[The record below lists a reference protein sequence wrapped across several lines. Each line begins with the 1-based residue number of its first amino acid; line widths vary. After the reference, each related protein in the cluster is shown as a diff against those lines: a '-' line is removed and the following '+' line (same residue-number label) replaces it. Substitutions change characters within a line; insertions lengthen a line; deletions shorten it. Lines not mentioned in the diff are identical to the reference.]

1 MAKES
6 AGANPA
12 YEVAGGTVCA
22 TGWLWRTET
31 WHCPQSREENAGPDE
46 CPCDLRQQLA
56 LLSLQQQDVE
66 SGEANARNEIGWAQ
80 RNATSAIANQRA
92 ARDGINVSILRDGMS
107 LKEYSRKRSF
117 DKTPEPK
124 PAPAAPAASPGN
136 YFCVQRHDATRLHYD
151 FRLEVDGTLK
161 SWAVPK
167 GPSLEPLAKHLAM
180 HVEDHPLDYGGFEG
194 NIPKGEYGGGSVMLW
209 DRGSYELLGD
219 GPAPAQIER
228 GDFKFR
234 LHGEKLRGEFA
245 LVLMRGRGKGNE
257 WLLIK
262 KKDAEAQPGWN
273 IEDHARSV
281 LTGRTQQEIAENLP
295 PPQPPTPNPQS
306 RSFPTG
312 AVKAP
317 MPQSVPPMLAT
328 LATHPPSGDSWL
340 FEVKWDGVRALCFI
354 GGDQGDNDLRI
365 LSRSGKRC
373 DRQYPE
379 LSVLPRQVK
388 ASQAILDGEI
398 AVLDDKGRASF
409 SLIQPRISVT
419 DANSVAHLS
428 RSAPVNLF
436 LFDLLYL
443 DGYDLR
449 AAPLEERK
457 RLLSEIVVPSDRIH
471 VSDFFTVDGAA
482 MLEAARANGLEGIVA
497 KARGSKYEGRRSR
510 DWIKVKVVT
519 SDDFVIGGFTHG
531 ERDYFSSLVLGLY
544 DGEKLTH
551 AGQVGTGFNE
561 RSLKEIY
568 GRLEPLITKK
578 RPFSG
583 TVKALRDVT
592 WVQPELVA
600 EIKYLE
606 ITPDGLL
613 RAPVFV
619 GLRPD
624 KDPKECVREAARE
637 AADEEQPRRAPL
649 LPADS
654 PAEVLL
660 DVEGHR
666 LKLTNL
672 NKVFYPGEAITKRD
686 VINYYDAVAPLI
698 LPHLRD
704 RPLSL
709 KRYPNGIQEQFFFQK
724 DAEGK
729 VPDWV
734 RLEPIFSEH
743 NQDKIHYIIC
753 NDRATLIYLANLAS
767 IDQNPWMSRIGSLDH
782 PDFALIDLDPTEGCP
797 YSQIVEAAQL
807 VKQTLDSIGLAGY
820 PKTTGGDGMHIY
832 IPLEP
837 VYTFEQ
843 VRSFAELLSILAINR
858 NPDLFT
864 TPRTVSRRR
873 KAKVYFDYLQIS
885 SAKTIAAPY
894 VLRAHP
900 GAPVSTPLDWSE
912 VKAGLEP
919 GQFNIHNAPAR
930 FERTGDLFEG
940 VLTKPQ
946 RLDPA
951 LEKVARNSV
960 SPAPPR
966 QK

>member
-1 MAKES
+1 
-6 AGANPA
+6 
-12 YEVAGGTVCA
+12 
-22 TGWLWRTET
+22 
-31 WHCPQSREENAGPDE
+31 
-46 CPCDLRQQLA
+46 
-56 LLSLQQQDVE
+56 
-66 SGEANARNEIGWAQ
+66 
-80 RNATSAIANQRA
+80 
-92 ARDGINVSILRDGMS
+92 MS
-107 LKEYSRKRSF
+107 LTEYSRKRSF
-117 DKTPEPK
+117 NKTPEP
-124 PAPAAPAASPGN
+124 PARAQSTPAGN

-180 HVEDHPLDYGGFEG
+180 HVEDHPLDYGAFEG
-194 NIPKGEYGGGSVMLW
+194 NIPKGQYGGGSVMLW

-219 GPAPAQIER
+219 APALAQIER

-262 KKDAEAQPGWN
+262 KKDAEAKPGWN
-273 IEDHARSV
+273 IEDFARSV
-281 LTGRTQQEIAENLP
+281 VTGRTQQEIAEDLP
-295 PPQPPTPNPQS
+295 AHDPPSANQPFTAPQ
-306 RSFPTG
+306 G
-312 AVKAP
+312 AVKSP
-317 MPQSVPPMLAT
+317 MPRSVAPMLAT
-328 LATHPPSGDSWL
+328 IATRPPSGDAWMY
-340 FEVKWDGVRALCFI
+340 EVKWDGVRAVCFI
-354 GGDQGDNDLRI
+354 ENSELRI
-365 LSRSGKRC
+365 FSRTQKRC
-373 DRQYPE
+373 DQQYPE
-379 LSVLPRQVK
+379 LSVLPSHVK

-398 AVLDDKGRASF
+398 AVLDDQGRSSF
-409 SLIQPRISVT
+409 SLIQPRISVA
-419 DANSVAHLS
+419 DANAIAHLS
-428 RSAPVNLF
+428 RSAPVHLF

-443 DGYDLR
+443 EGYDLR
-449 AAPLEERK
+449 GVPLEERK
-457 RLLSEIVVPSDRIH
+457 RLLAEIVTPSERIH
-471 VSDFFTVDGAA
+471 VSDYFTVDGNA

-497 KARGSKYEGRRSR
+497 KARASKYEGRRSR
-510 DWIKVKVVT
+510 DWVKIKINS

-544 DGEKLTH
+544 DGEKLVH

-561 RSLKEIY
+561 KSLKEIY
-568 GRLEPLITKK
+568 EKLEPLITKK
-578 RPFSG
+578 SPFTG
-583 TVKALRDVT
+583 AVKALRDVT
-592 WVQPELVA
+592 WVRPELVA

-606 ITPDGLL
+606 FTPDGLL
-613 RAPVFV
+613 RAPVFLA
-619 GLRPD
+619 LRTD
-624 KDPKECVREAARE
+624 KDPKEPKEAARPG
-637 AADEEQPRRAPL
+637 ALIPT
-649 LPADS
+649 DS
-654 PAEVLL
+654 PNDVSL
-660 DVEGHR
+660 DIDGHR

-672 NKVFYPGEAITKRD
+672 NKVFYPGEGITKRD
-686 VINYYDAVAPLI
+686 VINYYDSVAPLI

-709 KRYPNGIQEQFFFQK
+709 KRYPNGINEQFFFQK

-734 RLEPIFSEH
+734 RLEPIFSTHNQSDH

-753 NDRATLIYLANLAS
+753 NDRATLVYLANLAS
-767 IDQNPWMSRIGSLDH
+767 IDQNPWMSRIGSLDN

-797 YSQIVEAAQL
+797 YSQIVEAAQI
-807 VKQTLDSIGLAGY
+807 VKNTLDSVGLAGY

-843 VRSFAELLSILAINR
+843 VRSFAELLSVLVINQ
-858 NPDLFT
+858 NPELFT
-864 TPRTVSRRR
+864 TPRAVSHRK

-919 GQFNIHNAPAR
+919 GQFNIHNVLDR
-930 FERTGDLFEG
+930 FERTGDLFEA

-946 RLDPA
+946 RLEPA
-951 LEKVARNSV
+951 LEKVTGNSAWQTA
-960 SPAPPR
+960 SPAPR
-966 QK
+966 RKK

>member
-1 MAKES
+1 
-6 AGANPA
+6 
-12 YEVAGGTVCA
+12 V
-22 TGWLWRTET
+22 
-31 WHCPQSREENAGPDE
+31 
-46 CPCDLRQQLA
+46 
-56 LLSLQQQDVE
+56 
-66 SGEANARNEIGWAQ
+66 
-80 RNATSAIANQRA
+80 
-92 ARDGINVSILRDGMS
+92 GIRLSILRVGMS

-124 PAPAAPAASPGN
+124 PEPARSTAPGN

-151 FRLEVDGTLK
+151 FRLEVNGTLK

-180 HVEDHPLDYGGFEG
+180 HVEDHPLDYGNFEG

-209 DRGSYELLGD
+209 DRGTYELLGD
-219 GPAPAQIER
+219 QPALAQIER

-234 LHGEKLRGEFA
+234 LHGEKLHGEFA

-262 KKDAEAQPGWN
+262 KKDADAEPGWN
-273 IEDHARSV
+273 VEDHGRSV
-281 LTGRTQQEIAENLP
+281 LTGRTQQEIAEDLAP
-295 PPQPPTPNPQS
+295 VTIHQS
-306 RSFPTG
+306 PSTDLGALEG
-312 AVKAP
+312 AVRSP
-317 MPQSVPPMLAT
+317 MPKTVSPMLAT
-328 LATHPPSGDSWL
+328 LATRPPSGNAWL
-340 FEVKWDGVRALCFI
+340 YEVKWDGVRALCFI
-354 GGDQGDNDLRI
+354 EENELRI
-365 LSRSGKRC
+365 FSRTQKRC
-373 DRQYPE
+373 EQQYPE
-379 LSVLPRQVK
+379 LTVVPRHVK

-398 AVLDDKGRASF
+398 AVLDEKGRSSF
-409 SLIQPRISVT
+409 SLIQPRISVG

-428 RSAPVNLF
+428 RSTPVNLF

-449 AAPLEERK
+449 GVPLDERK
-457 RLLSEIVVPSDRIH
+457 RLLSEIITPSERIH
-471 VSDFFTVDGAA
+471 VSDVFTVDGAA

-497 KARGSKYEGRRSR
+497 KARTGKYEGRRSR
-510 DWIKVKVVT
+510 DWVKIKVL
-519 SDDFVIGGFTHG
+519 SSSDFVIGGFTHG

-544 DGEKLTH
+544 DGPKLKH

-561 RSLKEIY
+561 KSLKEIY
-568 GRLEPLITKK
+568 HKLKPLITKK
-578 RPFSG
+578 SPFTG

-592 WVQPELVA
+592 WLKPELVA
-600 EIKYLE
+600 EIKFLE
-606 ITPDGLL
+606 VTPDGLL
-613 RAPVFV
+613 RAPVFLA
-619 GLRPD
+619 LRPD
-624 KDPKECVREAARE
+624 KDPKDCVREVPPT
-637 AADEEQPRRAPL
+637 EEPEEENQGPL
-649 LPADS
+649 IPKNS
-654 PAEVLL
+654 PAEVTL
-660 DVEGHR
+660 DIDGQR

-672 NKVFYPGEAITKRD
+672 NKVFYPGEGVTKRD
-686 VINYYDAVAPLI
+686 VLNYYDAVAALI

-709 KRYPNGIQEQFFFQK
+709 KRYPNGIDEPFFFQK

-729 VPDWV
+729 VPEWV

-743 NQDKIHYIIC
+743 NQDKIYYIIC

-767 IDQNPWMSRIGSLDH
+767 IDQNPWMSRVGSLDN

-807 VKQTLDSIGLAGY
+807 VKKTLDSIGIAGY

-837 VYTFEQ
+837 VYTYEQ
-843 VRSFAELLSILAINR
+843 VRSFAELLSVLVISQNA
-858 NPDLFT
+858 DLFT
-864 TPRTVSRRR
+864 TPRSVSRRK

-919 GQFNIHNAPAR
+919 SQFNIHNAMDR
-930 FERTGDLFEG
+930 FKRAGDLFES

-946 RLDPA
+946 RLEPA
-951 LEKVARNSV
+951 LEKIAANSA
-960 SPAPPR
+960 SPAQPR
-966 QK
+966 RK

>member
-1 MAKES
+1 
-6 AGANPA
+6 
-12 YEVAGGTVCA
+12 
-22 TGWLWRTET
+22 
-31 WHCPQSREENAGPDE
+31 
-46 CPCDLRQQLA
+46 
-56 LLSLQQQDVE
+56 
-66 SGEANARNEIGWAQ
+66 
-80 RNATSAIANQRA
+80 
-92 ARDGINVSILRDGMS
+92 MS

-124 PAPAAPAASPGN
+124 PAPPAAAASPGN

-180 HVEDHPLDYGGFEG
+180 HVEDHPLDYGSFEG

-219 GPAPAQIER
+219 APALHQIER

-281 LTGRTQQEIAENLP
+281 LTGRTQQEIAENLTP
-295 PPQPPTPNPQS
+295 ATNHQPPATNLDALKGAVRSPIPKAVSPMLASLAS
-306 RSFPTG
+306 RPPTG
-312 AVKAP
+312 A
-317 MPQSVPPMLAT
+317 
-328 LATHPPSGDSWL
+328 SWL
-340 FEVKWDGVRALCFI
+340 YEVKWDGVRALCFI
-354 GGDQGDNDLRI
+354 ENNELKI
-365 LSRSGKRC
+365 FSRSGKRC
-373 DRQYPE
+373 DQQYPE

-398 AVLDDKGRASF
+398 AVLDDKGRSSF

-449 AAPLEERK
+449 GVPLEERK
-457 RLLSEIVVPSDRIH
+457 RLLAEVVTPSDRIH
-471 VSDFFTVDGAA
+471 VSDFFTVDGDA

-510 DWIKVKVVT
+510 DWIKVKVI
-519 SDDFVIGGFTHG
+519 SSGDFVIGGFTHG

-544 DGEKLTH
+544 DGQRLTH

-561 RSLKEIY
+561 KSLKEIY
-568 GRLEPLITKK
+568 SKIEPLIAKK
-578 RPFSG
+578 SPFTG

-606 ITPDGLL
+606 FTPDGLL
-613 RAPVFV
+613 RAPVFLA
-619 GLRPD
+619 LRPD
-624 KDPKECVREAARE
+624 KDPRECVRESE
-637 AADEEQPRRAPL
+637 EYKGEEEHKADKGPL
-649 LPADS
+649 VPANS
-654 PAEVLL
+654 PAEVTLEI
-660 DVEGHR
+660 DGHR

-672 NKVFYPGEAITKRD
+672 NKIWYPEDGITKRD
-686 VINYYDAVAPLI
+686 VINYYDAVAPFI

-734 RLEPIFSEH
+734 RLEPIFSDH

-767 IDQNPWMSRIGSLDH
+767 IDQNPWMSRVGSLDN

-797 YSQIVEAAQL
+797 YAQIVEAAQL
-807 VKQTLDSIGLAGY
+807 VKKTLDNIGLAGY

-837 VYTFEQ
+837 VYTYEQ
-843 VRSFAELLSILAINR
+843 VRSFAELLSILVINQK
-858 NPDLFT
+858 PDLFT
-864 TPRTVSRRR
+864 TPRAVSRRK

-912 VKAGLEP
+912 VKMGLDP
-919 GQFNIHNAPAR
+919 AQFNIHNAIAR

-946 RLDPA
+946 RLEPA
-951 LEKVARNSV
+951 LEKVAANSA
-960 SPAPPR
+960 SPAPHPR
-966 QK
+966 K

>member
-1 MAKES
+1 MAAHQKE
-6 AGANPA
+6 G
-12 YEVAGGTVCA
+12 C
-22 TGWLWRTET
+22 
-31 WHCPQSREENAGPDE
+31 
-46 CPCDLRQQLA
+46 
-56 LLSLQQQDVE
+56 
-66 SGEANARNEIGWAQ
+66 
-80 RNATSAIANQRA
+80 
-92 ARDGINVSILRDGMS
+92 
-107 LKEYSRKRSF
+107 RS
-117 DKTPEPK
+117 KT
-124 PAPAAPAASPGN
+124 
-136 YFCVQRHDATRLHYD
+136 
-151 FRLEVDGTLK
+151 
-161 SWAVPK
+161 
-167 GPSLEPLAKHLAM
+167 
-180 HVEDHPLDYGGFEG
+180 
-194 NIPKGEYGGGSVMLW
+194 
-209 DRGSYELLGD
+209 
-219 GPAPAQIER
+219 
-228 GDFKFR
+228 
-234 LHGEKLRGEFA
+234 
-245 LVLMRGRGKGNE
+245 
-257 WLLIK
+257 
-262 KKDAEAQPGWN
+262 GWN

-295 PPQPPTPNPQS
+295 PPQSPTPNPQS
-306 RSFPTG
+306 LSSLAG

-317 MPQSVPPMLAT
+317 MPRSVSPMLAT
-328 LATHPPSGDSWL
+328 LATRPPSGDSWL
-340 FEVKWDGVRALCFI
+340 YEVKWDGVRALCFI
-354 GGDQGDNDLRI
+354 EDNELRI
-365 LSRSGKRC
+365 FSRSGKRC
-373 DRQYPE
+373 EQQYPE
-379 LSVLPRQVK
+379 LSVLPRHVK

-398 AVLDDKGRASF
+398 AVLDDKGRSSF
-409 SLIQPRISVT
+409 NMIQPRISVT

-428 RSAPVNLF
+428 RSTPVNLF

-449 AAPLEERK
+449 GVPLEERK
-457 RLLSEIVVPSDRIH
+457 RLLSKIVSPSERIL
-471 VSDFFTVDGAA
+471 VSDFFTVDGDA

-510 DWIKVKVVT
+510 DWVKVKVVT

-544 DGEKLTH
+544 DGQKLTH

-561 RSLKEIY
+561 KSLKEIY
-568 GRLEPLITKK
+568 GKIEPLITKK
-578 RPFSG
+578 SPFTG

-606 ITPDGLL
+606 MTPDGLL

-619 GLRPD
+619 ALRPD
-624 KDPKECVREAARE
+624 KNPKECVREGKE
-637 AADEEQPRRAPL
+637 YEEDQGDEEYKVAKGPL

-654 PAEVLL
+654 PAEVTL
-660 DVEGHR
+660 DIDGHR

-672 NKVFYPGEAITKRD
+672 PKVFYPGEGITKRD

-709 KRYPNGIQEQFFFQK
+709 KRYPNGINEQFFFQK

-734 RLEPIFSEH
+734 RLEPIFSDH

-767 IDQNPWMSRIGSLDH
+767 IDQNPWMSRVGSLDN

-807 VKQTLDSIGLAGY
+807 VKKTLDSIGLAGY

-837 VYTFEQ
+837 IYTFEQ
-843 VRSFAELLSILAINR
+843 VRSFAELLSILVVNQ

-864 TPRTVSRRR
+864 TPRAVSRRK

-912 VKAGLEP
+912 VKPGLDP
-919 GQFNIHNAPAR
+919 AQFNIHNAMDR
-930 FERTGDLFEG
+930 FDRTGDLFEA

-946 RLDPA
+946 RLEPA
-951 LEKVARNSV
+951 LEKVAANSA
-960 SPAPPR
+960 SLALHPR
-966 QK
+966 K

>member
-1 MAKES
+1 
-6 AGANPA
+6 
-12 YEVAGGTVCA
+12 
-22 TGWLWRTET
+22 
-31 WHCPQSREENAGPDE
+31 
-46 CPCDLRQQLA
+46 
-56 LLSLQQQDVE
+56 
-66 SGEANARNEIGWAQ
+66 
-80 RNATSAIANQRA
+80 
-92 ARDGINVSILRDGMS
+92 MS

-124 PAPAAPAASPGN
+124 PTAPSASPGN

-194 NIPKGEYGGGSVMLW
+194 NIPKGAYGGGSVMLW

-219 GPAPAQIER
+219 APALAQIER

-234 LHGEKLRGEFA
+234 LQGEKLRGEFA

-262 KKDAEAQPGWN
+262 KKDADAKPGWN

-281 LTGRTQQEIAENLP
+281 LTGRTQQEIAENLAP
-295 PPQPPTPNPQS
+295 SQSPTPNPQS
-306 RSFPTG
+306 RAMPAG
-312 AVKAP
+312 AVQSP
-317 MPQSVPPMLAT
+317 MPRSIAPMLAT
-328 LATHPPSGDSWL
+328 LATRPPVGDAWL
-340 FEVKWDGVRALCFI
+340 YEVKWDGVRALCFI
-354 GGDQGDNDLRI
+354 GGDQEENELRI
-365 LSRSGKRC
+365 FSRSGKRC
-373 DRQYPE
+373 DQQYPE
-379 LSVLPRQVK
+379 LSVFPRHVK

-398 AVLDDKGRASF
+398 AVLDDKGRSSF

-419 DANSVAHLS
+419 DANSIAHLS
-428 RSAPVNLF
+428 RSAPANLF

-449 AAPLEERK
+449 GVPLEERK
-457 RLLSEIVVPSDRIH
+457 RLLSEVVTPSGRIH
-471 VSDFFTVDGAA
+471 VSDFFTVDGDA

-497 KARGSKYEGRRSR
+497 KARGSKYEARRSR
-510 DWIKVKVVT
+510 DWVKVKVVST
-519 SDDFVIGGFTHG
+519 GEFVIGGFTHG

-544 DGEKLTH
+544 DGKKLTH

-561 RSLKEIY
+561 KSLKEIY
-568 GRLEPLITKK
+568 GKIEPLIAKK
-578 RPFSG
+578 SPFTG

-592 WVQPELVA
+592 WIKPELVA

-606 ITPDGLL
+606 FTPDGLL

-619 GLRPD
+619 ALRGD
-624 KDPKECVREAARE
+624 KEPKECVRETAQTS
-637 AADEEQPRRAPL
+637 DGPL
-649 LPADS
+649 IPLDS
-654 PAEVLL
+654 PAEVAL
-660 DVEGHR
+660 DIEGHR

-672 NKVFYPGEAITKRD
+672 NKVFYPGEGVTKRN

-709 KRYPNGIQEQFFFQK
+709 KRYPNGIQEPFFFQK

-734 RLEPIFSEH
+734 RLEPIFSDH

-753 NDRATLIYLANLAS
+753 NDRATLIYLSNLAS
-767 IDQNPWMSRIGSLDH
+767 IDQNPWMSRVGSLDN

-807 VKQTLDSIGLAGY
+807 VKKTLDSIGLAGY

-837 VYTFEQ
+837 MYTYEQ
-843 VRSFAELLSILAINR
+843 VRSFAELLSILVINR

-864 TPRTVSRRR
+864 TPRTVARRK

-900 GAPVSTPLDWSE
+900 GAPVSTPLDWPE
-912 VKAGLEP
+912 VKAGLDP
-919 GQFNIHNAPAR
+919 GQFNIHNAMDR
-930 FERTGDLFEG
+930 FARTGDLFEG

-946 RLDPA
+946 RLEPA
-951 LEKVARNSV
+951 LEKVAANSA
-960 SPAPPR
+960 SLAPHR
-966 QK
+966 RK

>member
-1 MAKES
+1 
-6 AGANPA
+6 
-12 YEVAGGTVCA
+12 
-22 TGWLWRTET
+22 
-31 WHCPQSREENAGPDE
+31 
-46 CPCDLRQQLA
+46 
-56 LLSLQQQDVE
+56 
-66 SGEANARNEIGWAQ
+66 
-80 RNATSAIANQRA
+80 
-92 ARDGINVSILRDGMS
+92 MS

-117 DKTPEPK
+117 EKTPEPE
-124 PAPAAPAASPGN
+124 PRTQSTPTGN

-219 GPAPAQIER
+219 APALKQIER

-234 LHGEKLRGEFA
+234 LQGEKLRGEFA

-262 KKDAEAQPGWN
+262 KKDSDAKPGWN

-281 LTGRTQQEIAENLP
+281 LTGRTQQEIAENLA
-295 PPQPPTPNPQS
+295 PPQSPTLNPQS
-306 RSFPTG
+306 LSFPAG

-317 MPQSVPPMLAT
+317 MPKSVSPMLAT
-328 LATHPPSGDSWL
+328 LATHPPSSDSWIY
-340 FEVKWDGVRALCFI
+340 EVKWDGVRALCFI
-354 GGDQGDNDLRI
+354 DDGELRI
-365 LSRSGKRC
+365 ASRTGKRC
-373 DRQYPE
+373 DQQYPE

-398 AVLDDKGRASF
+398 AVLDDKGRSSF

-443 DGYDLR
+443 DGYDMR
-449 AAPLEERK
+449 GVPLEERK
-457 RLLSEIVVPSDRIH
+457 RLLKEIITPSERMH
-471 VSDFFTVDGAA
+471 VSDFFTVDGNA

-497 KARGSKYEGRRSR
+497 KARGSRYEGRRSR
-510 DWIKVKVVT
+510 DWVKVKVIT

-561 RSLKEIY
+561 KSLKEIY
-568 GRLEPLITKK
+568 SRIEPLITKNN
-578 RPFSG
+578 PFTG

-592 WVQPELVA
+592 WLQPELVA
-600 EIKYLE
+600 EVKYLE
-606 ITPDGLL
+606 MTPDGLL

-619 GLRPD
+619 ALRPD
-624 KDPKECVREAARE
+624 KNPQECVRETASAEE
-637 AADEEQPRRAPL
+637 APPGPL
-649 LPADS
+649 IPGDS
-654 PAEVLL
+654 PTEVLL
-660 DVEGHR
+660 EIEGHR

-672 NKVFYPGEAITKRD
+672 NKVFYPGEGITKRD

-709 KRYPNGIQEQFFFQK
+709 KRYPNGIAEQFFFQK

-734 RLEPIFSEH
+734 RLEPIFSDH

-767 IDQNPWMSRIGSLDH
+767 IDQNPWMSRIGTLDH

-807 VKQTLDSIGLAGY
+807 VKKTLDAIGLAGY

-843 VRSFAELLSILAINR
+843 VRSFAELLSILVINR

-864 TPRTVSRRR
+864 TPRAVSRRK

-894 VLRAHP
+894 VPRAHP

-912 VKAGLEP
+912 VKAGLDP
-919 GQFNIHNAPAR
+919 GQFNIRNAMAR

-946 RLDPA
+946 RLEPA
-951 LEKVARNSV
+951 LERVAENSA
-960 SPAPPR
+960 SPAPHPR
-966 QK
+966 K

>member
-1 MAKES
+1 
-6 AGANPA
+6 
-12 YEVAGGTVCA
+12 
-22 TGWLWRTET
+22 
-31 WHCPQSREENAGPDE
+31 
-46 CPCDLRQQLA
+46 
-56 LLSLQQQDVE
+56 
-66 SGEANARNEIGWAQ
+66 
-80 RNATSAIANQRA
+80 
-92 ARDGINVSILRDGMS
+92 MS

-124 PAPAAPAASPGN
+124 PQAKSTPAGN
-136 YFCVQRHDATRLHYD
+136 YFCVQRHDASRLHYD

-209 DRGSYELLGD
+209 DRGSYDLLGD
-219 GPAPAQIER
+219 APALDQIKK

-234 LHGEKLRGEFA
+234 LHGEKLSGEFA

-262 KKDAEAQPGWN
+262 KKDADAIPGWN
-273 IEDHARSV
+273 IENHARSV
-281 LTGRTQQEIAENLP
+281 LTGRTQQEIAENLAP
-295 PPQPPTPNPQS
+295 SQSPTPNPQS
-306 RSFPTG
+306 RAMPAG

-317 MPQSVPPMLAT
+317 MPKSVPPMLAT
-328 LATHPPSGDSWL
+328 LATRPPTGKAWL
-340 FEVKWDGVRALCFI
+340 YEVKWDGVRALCLI
-354 GGDQGDNDLRI
+354 EDGQLRI

-373 DRQYPE
+373 EQQYPE
-379 LSVLPRQVK
+379 LSVLPRHVQ

-398 AVLDDKGRASF
+398 AVLDDKGRSSF
-409 SLIQPRISVT
+409 SLIQPRISVA
-419 DANSVAHLS
+419 DANAVAHLS
-428 RSAPVNLF
+428 RSSPVNLF
-436 LFDLLYL
+436 VFDLLYL

-449 AAPLEERK
+449 GVPLEERK
-457 RLLSEIVVPSDRIH
+457 RLLSEIVTPSGRIH

-510 DWIKVKVVT
+510 EWVKVKVVT
-519 SDDFVIGGFTHG
+519 SGDFVLGGFTHG

-544 DGEKLTH
+544 DGAKLTH

-561 RSLKEIY
+561 KSLKEIY
-568 GRLEPLITKK
+568 SKIEPLITKK
-578 RPFSG
+578 SPFSG

-592 WVQPELVA
+592 WIKPELVA

-606 ITPDGLL
+606 FTPDGLL

-619 GLRPD
+619 ALRGD
-624 KDPKECVREAARE
+624 KDPKECVRGGKDGE
-637 AADEEQPRRAPL
+637 DEEYKEYKEDGEDKEYKGDEEYKGHVQHKKSEGPL
-649 LPADS
+649 LPKDS
-654 PAEVLL
+654 PVEVTL
-660 DVEGHR
+660 DMDGHR

-672 NKVFYPGEAITKRD
+672 NKVFYPGEGITKRD
-686 VINYYDAVAPLI
+686 VINYYDAVAPFI

-709 KRYPNGIQEQFFFQK
+709 KRYPNGINEPYFFQK

-753 NDRATLIYLANLAS
+753 NDRATLVYLANLAS
-767 IDQNPWMSRIGSLDH
+767 IDQNPWMSRVGSLDH

-807 VKQTLDSIGLAGY
+807 VKKTLDSVGLAGY
-820 PKTTGGDGMHIY
+820 AKTTGGDGMHIY
-832 IPLEP
+832 IPLHP
-837 VYTFEQ
+837 VYSFEQ
-843 VRSFAELLSILAINR
+843 VRTFAELLSILVINQK
-858 NPDLFT
+858 PDLFT
-864 TPRTVSRRR
+864 TPRTVSRRK

-912 VKAGLEP
+912 VKAGLDP
-919 GQFNIHNAPAR
+919 GQFNIHNAMAR

-940 VLTKPQ
+940 VLKKPQ
-946 RLDPA
+946 KLEPA
-951 LEKVARNSV
+951 LEKVAANSA
-960 SPAPPR
+960 SLTPHR